1 MSNTEHGLKGRR
13 SGRRPGASGSR
24 EAILTA
30 ASRHFASRGYNR
42 ASLRGIAADA
52 GVDQKLIAYF
62 FGSKQQL
69 FVAAIGLPFNPAEV
83 LPEILAGD
91 PTMIGERI
99 EALLV
104 EVLSQPALH
113 ERLTGVIRAAASEPD
128 VARMMREFLRK
139 EVFIPVARVL
149 GSDDATFRLN
159 LVGTQIVGLMMARY
173 VLEIEPLAS
182 LPPEQ
187 IAAAVA
193 PTLQRYLVGPLIQ
206 T

>member
-1 MSNTEHGLKGRR
+1 MSNTEHGLKRRR

-182 LPPEQ
+182 LPPKQ